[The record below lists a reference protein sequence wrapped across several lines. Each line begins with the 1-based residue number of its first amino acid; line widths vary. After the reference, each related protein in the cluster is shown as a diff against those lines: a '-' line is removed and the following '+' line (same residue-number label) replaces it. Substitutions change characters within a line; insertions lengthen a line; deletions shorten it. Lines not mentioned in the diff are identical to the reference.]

1 MTPKLTKEGR
11 LKLIERV
18 EKGESVAKV
27 CADAG
32 ISRVLFYRWYK
43 KYKEEGLEGLDPGEA
58 GRPQV
63 SHTPKKAKEYT
74 ILSPHARSLMVKEV
88 TEQNQDASEVAERYN
103 ISRVTLYKWIDR
115 YKDYLAKGVEPDMS
129 SKKPYVERYFRQ
141 TPENHEQAVLQI
153 VEQHPQW
160 GIRRIVANLPQ
171 VAGAPIVGHHGVQNI
186 LDRHNLATY
195 ELRMAYAQSRVTPVT
210 EGIGGVLD
218 KVTDFFRI
226 PPEKRTTFIKAFTG
240 ISLGLFSLIVVFGVM
255 GYISRSFTTVAGA
268 SPLGLGFASMALI
281 MGTIFLFYSFK
292 YYFSIAMVLSFSQ
305 TQGGTIRKRG
315 IGLTPD
321 LSHVALIKKP
331 YVSVQIPF
339 YNEKYVVERAMEA
352 ATNFDY
358 PEYEVILCDDST
370 DETTQI
376 IANYM
381 KAKSTN
387 IHKKIGDGWELAWAE
402 VREGVTLKHLH
413 RTNRSGYKGG
423 ALDLALKLAD
433 PRTEYVSIFDA
444 DFVPYADTLE
454 LFLKYFQVEG
464 NRPEIAAVQGY
475 QWHVL
480 NKSENWITRG
490 VRSEYAGSYVIERSG
505 IEIYGGLKQ
514 ISGSVYMIKKDALSQ
529 IGWGTS
535 ITEDFELTLRLYNAG
550 YKVLYTPYIQA
561 PAECV
566 STLRRLVRQRMRWA
580 EGHSANVR
588 KMFMKLMGSPKL
600 STAEKFE
607 FAYLSPYYLQA
618 FFFLV
623 GTVCWFLSEA
633 VFKARLP
640 FWTELWGWSL
650 VLTNMISLPLLNAVG
665 MFLEESKERDYLGLV
680 SFVALSYILVPF
692 QAYASVKGLL
702 EDEEGPWFRTPK
714 TGRITDVFKRGKFY
728 RFISGILP
736 GKVEEP
742 VEAPIGG
749 EIVSGEATPGEA
761 HDIEANYYLNLT
773 TANSRFNDFK
783 IKPKGAF
790 FIGKVA
796 LCTLLCITTTLL
808 YFGKNV
814 EVVYAD
820 DIVGPLKLDIGT
832 DGVAGGTWPAWGN
845 FLNNT
850 ATYNTT
856 GTRLPFRRN
865 NANALT
871 NNYVWYTDLLPLGDE
886 NTAHIPEGE
895 YFLQIAKS
903 GNSQAN
909 NGIYFRVQ
917 LLLTNN
923 NGVDRTQILGNMFLI
938 RTNNAQNT
946 LFTYSIGNL
955 TTGSNISYAA
965 QNRLGLRIMYNH
977 NANNA
982 RANINWVI
990 DNTTLTSRLVIPG
1003 NIQVPEIPR
1012 MVVYVI
1018 LIGLMPAIPYM
1029 ASKTV
1034 ERRKKGRRGKDGGG
1048 GGWGEWFTDI
1058 FDGLTG
1064 KSEAALDRLPV

>member
-27 CADAG
+27 CSDAG

-43 KYKEEGLEGLDPGEA
+43 KYKKEGLEGLDPGEA

-63 SHTPKKAKEYT
+63 SHTPKKAKKYT

-88 TEQNQDASEVAERYN
+88 TEQNQDASEVAERYKV
-103 ISRVTLYKWIDR
+103 SRVTLYKWIDR

-129 SKKPYVERYFRQ
+129 SKKPYIERYFRQ
-141 TPENHEQAVLQI
+141 VPEKHEQAVIQI
-153 VEQHPQW
+153 VEQHPEW

-195 ELRMAYAQSRVTPVT
+195 ELRMAYAKSRITPVT

-226 PPEKRTTFIKAFTG
+226 PQEKRTTFIRTFTG
-240 ISLGLFSLIVVFGVM
+240 VSLGFFSLIVIFGFVS
-255 GYISRSFTTVAGA
+255 YISRSFTTVAG
-268 SPLGLGFASMALI
+268 SSSLGLGFASMALI

-305 TQGGTIRKRG
+305 AQGGTVRKRG

-321 LSHVALIKKP
+321 LSHIALVKKP

-352 ATNFDY
+352 ASGFDY
-358 PEYEVILCDDST
+358 PEYEVILCDDSI
-370 DETTQI
+370 DETTEI
-376 IANYM
+376 ISNYLHANS
-381 KAKSTN
+381 KHVQKKS
-387 IHKKIGDGWELAWAE
+387 GDGWELQWAE
-402 VREGVTLKHLH
+402 IKPGVTFKHLH

-433 PRTEYVSIFDA
+433 PRTEYVSVFDA

-454 LFLKYFQVEG
+454 LFLKYFQAEG
-464 NRPEIAAVQGY
+464 NKPEIAAVQGY

-480 NKSENWITRG
+480 NKSENWVTRG

-514 ISGSVYMIKKDALSQ
+514 ISGSVYMIKKDALAQ

-550 YKVLYTPYIQA
+550 YKVIYTPYIQA

-566 STLRRLVRQRMRWA
+566 STLGRLVRQRMRWA

-588 KMFMKLMGSPKL
+588 KMFMKLMGNPKL
-600 STAEKFE
+600 SKAEKFE

-623 GTVCWFLSEA
+623 GTVCWLLSEA

-665 MFLEESKERDYLGLV
+665 MFLEESKERDYLGLA

-692 QAYASVKGLL
+692 QAYASLKGFL
-702 EDEEGPWFRTPK
+702 ESSEGPWFRTPK
-714 TGRITDVFKRGKFY
+714 TGKITDVFKRGKFY

-736 GKVEEP
+736 GKVSEP
-742 VEAPIGG
+742 APANG
-749 EIVSGEATPGEA
+749 ELVPGKA
-761 HDIEANYYLNLT
+761 HDIEANYYLNLN
-773 TANSRFNDFK
+773 TANNRFESFNITPK
-783 IKPKGAF
+783 RIKWLSKAVLS
-790 FIGKVA
+790 ILLSISV
-796 LCTLLCITTTLL
+796 TLLSM
-808 YFGKNV
+808 GR
-814 EVVYAD
+814 YAK
-820 DIVGPLKLDIGT
+820 VSYASTWASPLKLHNNILGDAP
-832 DGVAGGTWPAWGN
+832 AGGN
-845 FLNNT
+845 IM
-850 ATYNTT
+850 
-856 GTRLPFRRN
+856 N
-865 NANALT
+865 NATAYSTSATARFFNKSSNLT
-871 NNYVWYTDLLPLGDE
+871 FFTNIFPFGADPATLPIA
-886 NTAHIPEGE
+886 N
-895 YFLQIAKS
+895 YFLQTAKS
-903 GNSQAN
+903 GGGAASQYVN
-909 NGIYFRVQ
+909 FGIQ
-917 LLLTNN
+917 LLLTSS
-923 NGVDRTQILGNMFLI
+923 NGATSTTLLTSSTFKILTSA
-938 RTNNAQNT
+938 TNNSFIQ
-946 LFTYSIGNL
+946 YQIG
-955 TTGSNISYAA
+955 
-965 QNRLGLRIMYNH
+965 NRLGTNSITFDAPNRLAVRIYGIASNRTSTNVGWLF
-977 NANNA
+977 NAGSTIVGTGNA
-982 RANINWVI
+982 V
-990 DNTTLTSRLVIPG
+990 TRLVISG
-1003 NIQVPEIPR
+1003 GSITVPEISKGVI
-1012 MVVYVI
+1012 MVMMIIIIPI
-1018 LIGLMPAIPYM
+1018 LPAIV
-1029 ASKTV
+1029 SGRFK
-1034 ERRKKGRRGKDGGG
+1034 KKGGN
-1048 GGWGEWFTDI
+1048 I
-1058 FDGLTG
+1058 FQEAGDAWRELLTKLLG
-1064 KSEAALDRLPV
+1064 NDTEKALDSLPV